1 MGLLDLFKKKK
12 DSPGNI
18 TGEISVSQ
26 KNVSNPY
33 VVKPYVPTTSKPTK
47 QKLTIPKPKF
57 QNKIE
62 REMYEK
68 NIEGYRDLK
77 DSLDRQDAL
86 LKFVFNAEDRY
97 NKDGDLN
104 AVIEDLEY
112 AFIESKSPC
121 KAHCLDLVNYYCKA
135 GQNDKAWG
143 YLNLLYMERRI
154 DPMFIRFE
162 QAKILKK
169 EKRWADA
176 VEMYMLGYLAKC
188 DRTNFKKE
196 LFIKDIKSSA
206 NKLGWDDSIMNSL
219 AQILEKQIISKNF
232 DESSLSRK
240 YRKLYNVC
248 CFFCLLCFCLFSVV
262 PSLRFT
268 RIRICAFRL
277 HRTVGSKI

>member
-1 MGLLDLFKKKK
+1 MGLFDLFRKKK
-12 DSPGNI
+12 DEPEKKG
-18 TGEISVSQ
+18 GEIPIQ
-26 KNVSNPY
+26 KPYVPNPY
-33 VVKPYVPTTSKPTK
+33 LVKPYVPKPTEPNAPI
-47 QKLTIPKPKF
+47 QKTSVPETTEPKLSIPKPKF

-77 DSLDRQDAL
+77 DRLDRQDAL
-86 LKFVFNAEDRY
+86 LRFVSKAEDRY

-112 AFIESKSPC
+112 AFIESNPPC

-176 VEMYMLGYLAKC
+176 VEMYMFGYLAKC
-188 DRTNFKKE
+188 DRTDFKKE
-196 LFIKDIKSSA
+196 MFIKDIKSST
-206 NKLGWDDSIMNSL
+206 NKLGWDESLVNRL
-219 AQILEKQIISKNF
+219 AQILEKQIKSKNF
-232 DESSLSRK
+232 DESSLSQE
-240 YRKLYNVC
+240 YRKLYNDIKN
-248 CFFCLLCFCLFSVV
+248 S
-262 PSLRFT
+262 
-268 RIRICAFRL
+268 
-277 HRTVGSKI
+277 